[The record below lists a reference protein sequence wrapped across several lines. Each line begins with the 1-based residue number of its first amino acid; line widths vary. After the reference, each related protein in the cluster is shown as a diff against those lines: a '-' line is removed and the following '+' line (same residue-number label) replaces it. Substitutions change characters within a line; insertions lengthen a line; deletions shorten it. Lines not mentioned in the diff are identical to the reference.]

1 MSSILVARY
10 WKYTSHA
17 LASAAIK
24 LPRSCQQSR
33 RRYKQSADAI
43 DAAFDDDADGYLA
56 ELRERVRAF
65 YAGHTFV
72 L

>member
-1 MSSILVARY
+1 M
-10 WKYTSHA
+10 T
-17 LASAAIK
+17 LA
-24 LPRSCQQSR
+24 
-33 RRYKQSADAI
+33 AI